1 MMVKNQKFFLIVDF
15 DSSNYEFRY
24 TELNATKETAALS
37 NVQFL
42 KNQEKLPFREIK
54 KTALLNNELS
64 FGRFSFFF

>member
-42 KNQEKLPFREIK
+42 KNQEKLPFLKNQEK
-54 KTALLNNELS
+54 LPFLTTN
-64 FGRFSFFF
+64 